1 MQWDLFPQ
9 ETVDSPF
16 ESTMDQ
22 AALLEKLSAE
32 SLTEQEFAKITNFVW
47 AADQERP
54 SFWTALCKRL
64 IISLA
69 KERLQ
74 ATI

>member
-9 ETVDSPF
+9 ETVDFPF
-16 ESTMDQ
+16 ETKMDQ

-32 SLTEQEFAKITNFVW
+32 SLTEEEFAKITNFVW
-47 AADQERP
+47 VADREHP
-54 SFWTALCKRL
+54 TFWTALCKKV

-69 KERLQ
+69 KEKLQ
-74 ATI
+74 ARI